1 MALRLSEQRRRLVP
15 APPAPAGEPAAAP
28 RDDDGRA
35 GEYGA
40 PPSGQPPAGDPGD
53 FYADAME
60 TV

>member
-1 MALRLSEQRRRLVP
+1 MALRLSEQRLRLVP
-15 APPAPAGEPAAAP
+15 APPAPAGELTAP

-35 GEYGA
+35 GEQGA
-40 PPSGQPPAGDPGD
+40 SSSGQPPAGDAGD